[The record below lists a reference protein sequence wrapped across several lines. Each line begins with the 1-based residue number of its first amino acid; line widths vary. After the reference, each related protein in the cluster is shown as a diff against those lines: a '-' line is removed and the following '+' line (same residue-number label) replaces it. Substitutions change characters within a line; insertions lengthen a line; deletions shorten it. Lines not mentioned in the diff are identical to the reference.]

1 MYHLIY
7 LSSPRKLFTDN
18 ELVELLTISVKNNML
33 RNVTGFLIYVET
45 NFIQVL
51 EGKKTDVEFIFDM
64 ILKDNR
70 HRQIIVLDRRKIK
83 KRNFETWS
91 MGFKSLR
98 HEDELISIDGY
109 SSISS
114 LKSLSK
120 QSDVLNTFM
129 KFF

>member
-7 LSSPRKLFTDN
+7 ISTARKLFTDN
-18 ELVELLTISVKNNML
+18 DLLKMLTISVKNNTL
-33 RNVTGFLIYVET
+33 TNVTGFLIYVEGR
-45 NFIQVL
+45 FIQVL
-51 EGKKTDVEFIFDM
+51 EGKKTDVEFIFDK
-64 ILKDNR
+64 ILNNNTHHQITVIER
-70 HRQIIVLDRRKIK
+70 HNIK

-91 MGFKSLR
+91 MGFKSLSQN
-98 HEDELISIDGY
+98 DELISIDGY

-114 LKSLSK
+114 LKSLDK